1 MKLTNTILLIL
12 GCLSV
17 PSVIFAQ
24 NFSLTASYL
33 YVDTESNGLLNT
45 VESATGLPVG
55 DDLDEAPGFS
65 IEWRTLP
72 IDGISFGL
80 EYIYIN
86 TEAAFNFNAG
96 AQDAI
101 DVNNLLGTTF
111 QGGATTIGEEYTAH
125 SYLFNFA
132 YDVEVGSRLNAYVA
146 AGLGLGYI
154 NLDVR
159 LSNPGLSGSFDDSDT
174 VFAYQFKAGLR
185 YALNEAWSV
194 QGGIRFLDYQD
205 FDFSYRG
212 VGVTTDADATAY
224 EFGLSYAY

>member
-1 MKLTNTILLIL
+1 MKLINTILVIL
-12 GCLSV
+12 CCLSV
-17 PSVIFAQ
+17 PSIIVAQ
-24 NFSLTASYL
+24 TYSLTASYL
-33 YVDTESNGLLNT
+33 NVDTESNGLLNA
-45 VESATGLPVG
+45 VERATGLPVG
-55 DDLDEAPGFS
+55 DDLNEAPAFS
-65 IEWRTLP
+65 IEWRTIP

-80 EYIYIN
+80 EYIHIS

-101 DVNNLLGTTF
+101 DVNNILGTTF

-125 SYLFNFA
+125 SYLLNFA
-132 YDVEVGSRLNAYVA
+132 YDAEMGSRLNAYVA
-146 AGLGLGYI
+146 AGLGFGHI

-159 LSNPGLSGSFDDSDT
+159 LSNPGLSGSVDDSDT

-185 YALNEAWSV
+185 YALNEALSV

-212 VGVTTDADATAY
+212 VGVTSDADATAF